1 MAKKKANP
9 ELLVA
14 EIHIQQSKIASLS
27 NQFNANKAKIDR
39 LSSTNLNIKNKAD
52 RLKETL
58 QRNIKLAQELGIRF

>member
-14 EIHIQQSKIASLS
+14 EIHIQQSKINSLS
-27 NQFNANKAKIDR
+27 NQFNANKAKIER

-52 RLKETL
+52 KLKEIL